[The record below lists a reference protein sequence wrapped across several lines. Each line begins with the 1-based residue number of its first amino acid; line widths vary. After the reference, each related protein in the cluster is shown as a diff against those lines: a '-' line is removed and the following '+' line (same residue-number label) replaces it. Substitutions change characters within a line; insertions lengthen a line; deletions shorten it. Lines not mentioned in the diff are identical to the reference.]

1 MYNLIRM
8 IDEHK
13 GLYHN
18 GNAYVVASF
27 SSRMQTPEVLVFP
40 ANSQGEITSWT
51 EMYGQKYHEPLLGT
65 VQATIQMTVN
75 NFNKSGGGYNDE

>member
-13 GLYHN
+13 GLYYN
-18 GNAYVVASF
+18 GNDYAVASF
-27 SSRMQTPEVLVFP
+27 SSRMQDPEVLIFP

-51 EMYGQKYHEPLLGT
+51 EMYGQKYHVPLLGS
-65 VQATIQMTVN
+65 VQTTIQMTVN
-75 NFNKSGGGYNDE
+75 SFNRSAW